1 MVRTVAPQ
9 LQIEFQFESLAA
21 RLVTVFLATAAAGP
35 GPAPETVTVLESGPA
50 RQRRGHTA
58 GVTEPHWR
66 PEQPRPPG
74 PGGCRRA
81 ATVPWASECRAV

>member
-1 MVRTVAPQ
+1 M
-9 LQIEFQFESLAA
+9 
-21 RLVTVFLATAAAGP
+21 TVFLAAAAAGP
-35 GPAPETVTVLESGPA
+35 GRAPETVLESGPA
-50 RQRRGHTA
+50 RHRHTA